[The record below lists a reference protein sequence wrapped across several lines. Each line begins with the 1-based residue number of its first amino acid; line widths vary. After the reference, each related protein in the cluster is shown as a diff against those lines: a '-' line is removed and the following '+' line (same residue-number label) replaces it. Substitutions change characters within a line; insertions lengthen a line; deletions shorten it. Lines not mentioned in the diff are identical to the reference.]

1 MPDLT
6 AATLTRRI
14 ILFLLLGGWALL
26 SYTVL
31 HLFLVPVAWALILA
45 YTTWPIYT
53 WVQRRLH
60 GRGPARALVMTL
72 LLTAA
77 IVVPMLLTV
86 ALLRGDVTKAYAA
99 VLAYLALGQHPLPE
113 FIASIP

>member
-14 ILFLLLGGWALL
+14 ILFLLLGGLALL

-45 YTTWPIYT
+45 YAT
-53 WVQRRLH
+53 
-60 GRGPARALVMTL
+60 
-72 LLTAA
+72 
-77 IVVPMLLTV
+77 
-86 ALLRGDVTKAYAA
+86 
-99 VLAYLALGQHPLPE
+99 
-113 FIASIP
+113 